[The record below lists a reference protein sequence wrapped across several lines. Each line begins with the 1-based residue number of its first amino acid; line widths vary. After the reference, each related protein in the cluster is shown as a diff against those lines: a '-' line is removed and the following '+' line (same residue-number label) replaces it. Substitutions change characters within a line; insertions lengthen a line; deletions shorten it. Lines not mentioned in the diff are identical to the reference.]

1 MVWELD
7 LKKLLLLL
15 LLVVAAVITWGVLRK
30 NTPPTVNFAHA
41 RRQTLVSTLPTNGKV
56 EPFRWQSVRAEAAGI
71 VGSVPVQ
78 AGQTVAKDAVLAT
91 ISDPALQAAID
102 AAKARVA
109 EAQSNLSALEA
120 GGRPVELADIQNKLA
135 RARLDLQQQQKEY
148 ESLKR
153 LAPQAATNVE
163 VQAALDKVRQT
174 ELAIDGLE
182 TQRKSLVS
190 KTDVSAARAR
200 LEDAEAALGLAQ
212 KQAAQGVLH
221 APIGGVIFHLAVRP
235 GAYLNAGD
243 VVADIGELGRMRV
256 RVYVDEPELGRV
268 AVGQPVTITWQALPG
283 RQWTGTVERKPT
295 SIEALG
301 SRQVGEVVCTIEN
314 PGRELLP
321 GTNVDAEIRTA
332 VVDNALVIP
341 KEALHHDAAGD
352 YVFVLKGDTV
362 ERRTVKTGN
371 STVTLAQVSDGL
383 SENDAVALPSD
394 VALKSGDRV
403 TPAVQQ

>member
-1 MVWELD
+1 MVWEPD
-7 LKKLLLLL
+7 LKKLLLVL
-15 LLVVAAVITWGVLRK
+15 LLVGAAVIVWGVLRK
-30 NTPPTVNFAHA
+30 NTPPTVNFARA

-71 VGSVPVQ
+71 VGNVPVQ
-78 AGQTVAKDAVLAT
+78 TGQTVAIGAVLAT

-102 AAKARVA
+102 AAQARVA
-109 EAQSNLSALEA
+109 EAQSNLSAFEA
-120 GGRPVELADIQNKLA
+120 GGRPAELADIENKLA

-163 VQAALDKVRQT
+163 VQAALDRVRQT

-182 TQRKSLVS
+182 NQRKSLVS
-190 KTDVSAARAR
+190 KTDISAARAR
-200 LEDAEAALGLAQ
+200 LEDAQAALGLAQ
-212 KQAAQGVLH
+212 KQAAQSVLH
-221 APIGGVIFHLAVRP
+221 APISGVIFHLAVRP

-268 AVGQPVTITWQALPG
+268 AVGQPVTIAWQALPG

-332 VVDNALVIP
+332 VVDHALVIP
-341 KEALHHDAAGD
+341 KETLHHDAAGD
-352 YVFVLKGDTV
+352 YVFVLKLDTV
-362 ERRTVKTGN
+362 ERRPVKTGN